1 MKQSLMNFFLLF
13 RDELTGFYKSN
24 VMLLL
29 WFALPILSI
38 LSLFYFPAS
47 DDEVPLSIITSGIIS
62 GIGGW
67 LAAMMLAVHIIHE
80 RSHQVYELFLIRP
93 IKRSHIILAKY
104 FAVFLCVALASLFA
118 LLLGFFI
125 DAVFLSR
132 FSIQLFYNTI
142 DALIISFS
150 IIAIECA
157 AGALVGVLASSV
169 IVGVILVVV
178 THNIASLSIIV
189 PIITKINHPV
199 LTAIILGVSLS
210 SLFLMIANVV
220 FKKKQF

>member
-1 MKQSLMNFFLLF
+1 MKQSLNNFFLLF

-24 VMLLL
+24 VMLIL
-29 WFALPILSI
+29 WFTLPILSI
-38 LSLFYFPAS
+38 LSFLYFPAS
-47 DDEVPLSIITSGIIS
+47 DDEVPLSIITSSIIS

-80 RSHQVYELFLIRP
+80 KSHQVYELFLVRP
-93 IKRSHIILAKY
+93 VKSSHIILAKY
-104 FAVFLCVALASLFA
+104 YAVFFCVALASLIA
-118 LLLGFFI
+118 LSLGFFI
-125 DAVFLSR
+125 DSLFLNR
-132 FSIQLFYNTI
+132 ISIQLFYNTMDSVVI
-142 DALIISFS
+142 GFS

-169 IVGVILVVV
+169 IVGVILVVI

-199 LTAIILGVSLS
+199 LTALILGVLLS

-220 FKKKQF
+220 FKRKQF